1 MNEWS
6 VYIIRCDNGS
16 LYTGISTDVS
26 RRLCEHVSGDPKGAR
41 YMRPFT
47 AVSLVY
53 ETRVDTRSMA
63 LKIEH
68 RIKKLTK
75 AEKERLVSSRL
86 TGEALL
92 RFLGVA
98 PAE

>member
-6 VYIIRCDNGS
+6 VYIIRCDDGS

-26 RRLCEHVSGDPKGAR
+26 RRLCEHASGDPKGAR
-41 YMRPFT
+41 YTRPFT
-47 AVSLVY
+47 SISLVY
-53 ETRVDTRSMA
+53 EARVGPKSMA

-75 AEKERLVSSRL
+75 ARKERLVSSRL

-92 RFLGVA
+92 RFLGVI
-98 PAE
+98 PSG